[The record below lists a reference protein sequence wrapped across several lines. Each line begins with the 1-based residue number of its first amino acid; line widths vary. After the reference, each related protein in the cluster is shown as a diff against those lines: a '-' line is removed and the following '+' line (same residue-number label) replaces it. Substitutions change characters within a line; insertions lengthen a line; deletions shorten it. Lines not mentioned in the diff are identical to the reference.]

1 MQALMEKYGEQ
12 AMAGMDHGMMGHGDM
27 SDMGN
32 MHHGDMSKMSNMN
45 HGSGMEHGMSS
56 GKGFDF
62 HNANRINGK
71 AFDMNEP
78 MFAPKEFAYFMGD
91 MMLHPPWHPP

>member
-1 MQALMEKYGEQ
+1 
-12 AMAGMDHGMMGHGDM
+12 MDHVMMGHGDM
-27 SDMGN
+27 SVMGN
-32 MHHGDMSKMSNMN
+32 MHHGDMSMN

-78 MFAPKEFAYFMGD
+78 MFAAARG
-91 MMLHPPWHPP
+91 